1 MKKIIL
7 IILILLTPL
16 FSIAQETSL
25 EIENEN
31 NNTKAAEEIEEYTEE
46 IDEENDIYDNPDAV
60 LLDFK
65 NTNSNKLNI
74 KNQQKGIK
82 NKTLK
87 INRDKD
93 ISLPRQNIYH
103 YQNND
108 IYSKKTTSY
117 GKEKNFKNMTFGAK
131 YDNSFTPDTFDQSRT
146 LFSKYKI
153 NRLTLNTSYKNSELT
168 SFGQQFKGIFSF
180 SPEYKINDKMSFQS
194 VYSRNISDR
203 SNKNEVIFTLKPFK
217 DDRMDFNL
225 GAGQIYYEDATPTRS
240 QFNFST
246 KFKF

>member
-7 IILILLTPL
+7 LLSIFLIQSSVTANELQLKDDNNI
-16 FSIAQETSL
+16 SAQV
-25 EIENEN
+25 
-31 NNTKAAEEIEEYTEE
+31 AEEKLLIND
-46 IDEENDIYDNPDAV
+46 IDEENDIYNNPDAV

-65 NTNSNKLNI
+65 NSKTNKLNI
-74 KNQQKGIK
+74 KKQEKVDSKKQEYNHANNFQ
-82 NKTLK
+82 T
-87 INRDKD
+87 
-93 ISLPRQNIYH
+93 SLQDSQY
-103 YQNND
+103 YNNPD
-108 IYSKKTTSY
+108 IYSPKSTSY
-117 GKEKNFKNMTFGAK
+117 SKEKNFKNMTFGAK
-131 YDNSFTPDTFDQSRT
+131 YDNSFTPDTFNQSRT

-153 NRLTLNTSYKNSELT
+153 NRFTLNTSYKNSELT

-194 VYSRNISDR
+194 IYSRNIADR

-217 DDRMDFNL
+217 DDRMDFNV